1 MPTNKKD
8 KDKLSLE
15 KLKQLEELQKMMIK
29 QTDSKKSAPGKLPKG
44 MPAGLPGM
52 AKKPSIFTPKGLLIA
67 ILQGMQNSV
76 KFIDYFIDFVI
87 RKDSSKT
94 NDVVKASRSPVMFGT
109 FVIIFFVIFG
119 LLWASTAPLDSAA
132 YALGTVVSNTKKKS
146 INHPEGGIIKHIYVK
161 LGDKVHEGDKLLE
174 FDETRIK
181 AEYESTLNQ
190 YRNLLASEK
199 RLIAEVN
206 GDDEI
211 IYPEFLTKDRSVPY
225 VAKIIETQNN
235 LFRSKNELK
244 TTEQQSS
251 KEKIKQLRK
260 QIEGQTAK
268 IEAVQKTIEVTED
281 RLEAKRKLYEKGYAQ
296 KADVL
301 ELEAKLAN
309 AKGDT
314 AISETEIARLEQ
326 EITRTEIEL
335 INLDS
340 KYSANALN
348 ELKDAQVN
356 LSQVKEKLFAYE
368 DSLNRV
374 VIRSPVEGIINNLNY
389 FTIGSSIPQQQPIL
403 EISPVD
409 DKLIIEAK
417 IEPKNIDSI
426 RIGLESKIRFS
437 AFKSRTTPLFTG
449 KVISLSPD
457 IIIPTQVHPQ
467 DPTAGGYY
475 LAQIELNMQEFNE
488 IAETRALT
496 LHPGM
501 QAEVQIITGT
511 RTLLRYLLD
520 PVIDA
525 MFKGFKEK

>member
-1 MPTNKKD
+1 MPNK

-29 QTDSKKSAPGKLPKG
+29 QTGDKKNAPGKLPQG

-109 FVIIFFVIFG
+109 FVIVFFVIFG

-146 INHPEGGIIKHIYVK
+146 INHPEGGIIKDIYVK

-181 AEYESTLNQ
+181 AEYESMLSQ
-190 YRNLLASEK
+190 YRTLVATEK
-199 RLIAEVN
+199 RLLAEIN
-206 GDDEI
+206 GDDEV
-211 IYPEFLTKDRSVPY
+211 IYPEFITKNRSVPY

-235 LFRSKNELK
+235 LFRSKNDLK
-244 TTEQQSS
+244 TSEKQSS
-251 KEKIKQLRK
+251 REKIKQLHK
-260 QIEGQTAK
+260 QIEGQRAK
-268 IEAVQKTIEVTED
+268 IEAVQKTIEVTKD
-281 RLEAKRKLYEKGYAQ
+281 RLDATKKLYDKGFAQ
-296 KADVL
+296 KSVLL

-309 AKGDT
+309 ATGDT
-314 AISETEIARLEQ
+314 AITETEIARLEQ

-348 ELKDAQVN
+348 ELKETQVN
-356 LSQVKEKLFAYE
+356 LTQAREKLFSYE
-368 DSLNRV
+368 DSLKRV
-374 VIRSPVEGIINNLNY
+374 IIRSPVDGTINNLNY
-389 FTIGSSIPQQQPIL
+389 FTIGSSIPPQQPIL
-403 EISPVD
+403 EVSPAD

-426 RIGLESKIRFS
+426 QIGLESKIRFS

-449 KVISLSPD
+449 TVISLSPD
-457 IIIPTQVHPQ
+457 IIIPTQAHPQ

-475 LAQIELNMQEFNE
+475 LAQIELNMQEFAE
-488 IAETRALT
+488 IADTRKLT

>member
-1 MPTNKKD
+1 MPNK

-29 QTDSKKSAPGKLPKG
+29 QSGNKKSTAGKLPP
-44 MPAGLPGM
+44 MSAGLPGI

-76 KFIDYFIDFVI
+76 KFIDYFIDFII

-94 NDVVKASRSPVMFGT
+94 NDVVKASRAPVMFGT
-109 FVIIFFVIFG
+109 FVIVFFVIFG
-119 LLWASTAPLDSAA
+119 LLWSATAPLDSAA
-132 YALGTVVSNTKKKS
+132 YAIGTVVSNTKKKS
-146 INHPEGGIIKHIYVK
+146 INHPEGGIIKNIYVN

-174 FDETRIK
+174 FDQTRIK

-190 YRNLLASEK
+190 YRTLLASEK
-199 RLIAEVN
+199 RLLAEIN
-206 GDDEI
+206 NDNEI
-211 IYPEFLTKDRSVPY
+211 IYPEFITKDRSVPY

-244 TTEQQSS
+244 TSEKQSAS
-251 KEKIKQLRK
+251 EKIKQLGK
-260 QIEGQTAK
+260 QIEGLLAK
-268 IEAVQKTIEVTED
+268 IEAVQKTIEVTKD
-281 RLEAKRKLYEKGYAQ
+281 RVDATRKLYDKGFVQ
-296 KADVL
+296 KAALL

-309 AKGDT
+309 AEGDK
-314 AISETEIARLEQ
+314 AITETEIARLEQ

-340 KYSANALN
+340 KYSASALN
-348 ELKDAQVN
+348 DLKETQVN
-356 LSQVKEKLFAYE
+356 LAQVKEKLFAYE

-374 VIRSPVEGIINNLNY
+374 IVRSPVDGIVNNLNY
-389 FTIGSSIPQQQPIL
+389 FTIGSSIPPQQPIL
-403 EISPVD
+403 EISPID

-417 IEPKNIDSI
+417 IDPKNIDSI

-457 IIIPTQVHPQ
+457 IIIPTQAHPQ

-475 LAQIELNMQEFNE
+475 LAQIELDMKEFAE
-488 IAETRALT
+488 IAKPRKLT

-501 QAEVQIITGT
+501 QAEVQVITGT